1 MIIKKK
7 SLQFSEA
14 QLAPP
19 GALTICSEKKH
30 YLFSSRS
37 KWSWFSVGSSST
49 FWTLGTIFSTL
60 PEHAQLTLWHD
71 HKTQTQICSY
81 LSYICMNTYISLLA
95 LLVLQPSSPGLLWF
109 PCHPWNLGNHPHP
122 EREQRRECE
131 LDIILFPFIWGVT
144 KMYSTKSWN
153 SGVK

>member
-81 LSYICMNTYISLLA
+81 LSYICMNNHCCCCW
-95 LLVLQPSSPGLLWF
+95 WF
-109 PCHPWNLGNHPHP
+109 CNHPHP
-122 EREQRRECE
+122 VSFDSHVTLETWETILTLRGKQRRECE

-144 KMYSTKSWN
+144 KMYSTKSWH